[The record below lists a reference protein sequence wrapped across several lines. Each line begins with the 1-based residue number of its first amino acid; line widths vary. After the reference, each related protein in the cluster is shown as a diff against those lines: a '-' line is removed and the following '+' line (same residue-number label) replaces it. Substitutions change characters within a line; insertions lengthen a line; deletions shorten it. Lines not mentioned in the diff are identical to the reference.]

1 MFKLLDWCFF
11 SMGILFT
18 AFWYS
23 SSPAEYP
30 LVLLG
35 MLPVTISLFSL
46 LTRKNN
52 VVLHFLSTI
61 VCYSAFIYF
70 LLDILFDF
78 EYLPQWKTKVFVTIV
93 GIVVFAVVGKFKTD
107 LLTSALTGFWIY
119 VSVSLFKSK
128 DLTIIFDLHNP
139 MFLEKLKIV
148 GLMMLCIS
156 IHLAVQN
163 LLLKRRNTKT
173 KRTASTQN
181 KRKPSYSKEKNNF
194 KTKEQNFKT
203 NENKKY
209 NF

>member
-11 SMGILFT
+11 SIGILFS

-23 SSPAEYP
+23 SSPADYP
-30 LVLLG
+30 LILFG

-46 LTRKNN
+46 LTRKSN
-52 VVLHFLSTI
+52 VFLQYFSTI
-61 VCYSAFIYF
+61 VSYSAFIYF
-70 LLDILFDF
+70 SLDILFDF
-78 EYLPQWKTKVFVTIV
+78 EYLPQWEAKVLVTIV
-93 GIVVFAVVGKFKTD
+93 GVVIFALVGKFKTD
-107 LLTSALTGFWIY
+107 LITSTLTGFWVY
-119 VSVSLFKSK
+119 VSISLFKSK
-128 DLTIIFDLHNP
+128 ELNSIFNLHNP
-139 MFLEKLKIV
+139 VFVEKLKLI
-148 GLMMLCIS
+148 GLMMLCLS
-156 IHLAVQN
+156 VHLAVQN

-173 KRTASTQN
+173 KRTTSTQN

>member
-11 SMGILFT
+11 SIGILFT

-23 SSPAEYP
+23 SSPAESP
-30 LVLLG
+30 IILLG
-35 MLPVTISLFSL
+35 ILPVTISLFSL

-52 VVLHFLSTI
+52 VFLHYFSTI

-78 EYLPQWKTKVFVTIV
+78 EYLPQWKTKAFVTIA
-93 GIVVFAVVGKFKTD
+93 GVVIFVLVGKFKTD
-107 LLTSALTGFWIY
+107 LLTSALTGFWVY
-119 VSVSLFKSK
+119 VSISLFKSK
-128 DLTIIFDLHNP
+128 DLTIIFNLHNP
-139 MFLEKLKIV
+139 MFWEKLKIV
-148 GLMMLCIS
+148 GLMMLCVS
-156 IHLAVQN
+156 IHLAVQH
-163 LLLKRRNTKT
+163 LLLKKRSIKT

-181 KRKPSYSKEKNNF
+181 KRKSSYSKEKNNF